1 MVLSWHAFSFYWF
14 VMFPAA
20 CLCLQY
26 GWDLIVDD
34 IVPVKH
40 EEE

>member
-1 MVLSWHAFSFYWF
+1 MGWSAFSVYWF

-26 GWDLIVDD
+26 GVDLIA
-34 IVPVKH
+34 
-40 EEE
+40 EEFTPIKPQEDC